1 MPEGASSPWVDLSG
15 GNADLQALLDTDGDG
30 MPDVWE
36 RKHGLD
42 PENPADGPAVTL
54 SREGYT
60 NLEVYLNEGL

>member
-1 MPEGASSPWVDLSG
+1 M
-15 GNADLQALLDTDGDG
+15 NRNG

-42 PENPADGPAVTL
+42 SENPADGSAVTL